1 MLLRSQ
7 RQLARL
13 SLRAL
18 SELTNVSDSYLSQV
32 ERGLHEP
39 SPDVL
44 KSIAAALK
52 IPLGGLYERLG
63 WLDDAGVASEQVAP
77 GVEEAIA
84 ADPKLTAGQ
93 KRTLREVYLTLVDR
107 DA

>member
-13 SLRAL
+13 SLRGLA
-18 SELTNVSDSYLSQV
+18 ELTNVSDSYLSQV

-44 KSIAAALK
+44 KAIAAALK

-63 WLDDAGVASEQVAP
+63 WLDDAGVASEQVVP

-93 KRTLREVYLTLVDR
+93 KRTLREVYLTLVDQH
-107 DA
+107 A